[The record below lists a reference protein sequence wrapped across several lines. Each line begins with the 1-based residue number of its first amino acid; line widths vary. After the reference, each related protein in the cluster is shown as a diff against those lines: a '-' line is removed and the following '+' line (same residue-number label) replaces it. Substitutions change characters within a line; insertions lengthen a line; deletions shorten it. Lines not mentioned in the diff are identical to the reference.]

1 MQLHCRLVA
10 AILGYL
16 MILGVLC
23 QHLQKP
29 QSEKDTVRGVED
41 MDFHQHQWLV
51 ENDVDEVWM
60 MPSSQSVCVA
70 ELNVMLC
77 FGSVC

>member
-1 MQLHCRLVA
+1 
-10 AILGYL
+10 
-16 MILGVLC
+16 
-23 QHLQKP
+23 
-29 QSEKDTVRGVED
+29 

-70 ELNVMLC
+70 ELNMML
-77 FGSVC
+77 